1 MLDKFKNKIN
11 DFVEGQ
17 ANKIENKTQQSFKE
31 AVASGN
37 LIQAMNLATV
47 LRQQGNVEEAINDLI
62 LSQTHPTITN
72 LSDLQKAVA
81 ELKPANRFQSPWGKK
96 EALKPLSITPE
107 EENGLENFETFEIFA
122 AADSKQIPDKS
133 HENQDAHFEDT
144 EAGIFILADGV
155 STFHENKDGKVNH
168 PNNISKVSGKLAD
181 WTVKELTKKIRD
193 IKLKEND
200 PAKLE
205 YAIGQFVAKDLK
217 TSAENWLNNKS
228 NNPKSEKPVS
238 TTLNIMVRCG
248 DNMIVLNIGD
258 SIVLHKKNT
267 GEIDLITEVHSS
279 GINFLSRYLYND
291 TTFYPSLTDD
301 EKNKQRNKVIKTA
314 ETLLFKYPEKL
325 DGDDFDDSKLEPDE
339 TEALDY
345 VINKLIEPDR
355 FDDIK
360 DHLIEQH
367 NASGT
372 AISNLTK
379 YKVAL
384 RYIRSYHNPPHYSA
398 AALNRYFPKYASQVS
413 SSIIDISDGDKII
426 SASDGIENI
435 GFKDILEFTNS
446 SSSNLKE
453 IAEELVK
460 QGQITKPHDDCT
472 VQVLE
477 IKAITPPV
485 TPSSPDTLDPVEQ
498 AIIVEIHNCE
508 FTLDAGVKAQP
519 DPEQAK
525 EIYLKVKGNSNFI
538 NSDNSI
544 NLVNLKKSFN
554 TYAEATLLDSA
565 TFNIDTFADSWTPD
579 DYL

>member
-155 STFHENKDGKVNH
+155 SNSGGGDGGVAARWFVEEAK
-168 PNNISKVSGKLAD
+168 
-181 WTVKELTKKIRD
+181 KELQ
-193 IKLKEND
+193 KLN
-200 PAKLE
+200 
-205 YAIGQFVAKDLK
+205 
-217 TSAENWLNNKS
+217 
-228 NNPKSEKPVS
+228 
-238 TTLNIMVRCG
+238 
-248 DNMIVLNIGD
+248 
-258 SIVLHKKNT
+258 
-267 GEIDLITEVHSS
+267 
-279 GINFLSRYLYND
+279 
-291 TTFYPSLTDD
+291 
-301 EKNKQRNKVIKTA
+301 KNKKLKTA
-314 ETLLFKYPEKL
+314 EDWESAIKLMIEGLNTRTKTLETDKFQGSTTFNIIKMVEVGDKLKAVVVTCGDSLVLHQKSSDKKSIELINNIDSAGIIDLRLQLVDDDSTKDRAKELQKVAENLLFKYPEKL
-325 DGDDFDDSKLEPDE
+325 DDDGKVIDFEESDLTPQEKEVLEFWVKVSKIDEAFVQEEIVSYNDTIKSDPAKYTHLNEITEMTVNQFGLRRLRRYADLCRAFPSKYDSYSTSNIIELLPGD
-339 TEALDY
+339 
-345 VINKLIEPDR
+345 KLI
-355 FDDIK
+355 
-360 DHLIEQH
+360 
-367 NASGT
+367 NG
-372 AISNLTK
+372 
-379 YKVAL
+379 
-384 RYIRSYHNPPHYSA
+384 
-398 AALNRYFPKYASQVS
+398 
-413 SSIIDISDGDKII
+413 SDGM
-426 SASDGIENI
+426 ENI
-435 GFKDILEFTNS
+435 GYEKIREILSEDDLSANVKNLIEF
-446 SSSNLKE
+446 
-453 IAEELVK
+453 
-460 QGQITKPHDDCT
+460 GQKTKKDDCT

-525 EIYLKVKGNSNFI
+525 EIYLKVKGKSNFI
-538 NSDNSI
+538 NADGSI

-554 TYAEATLLDSA
+554 KYAESTFLDNDA
-565 TFNIDTFADSWTPD
+565 FNKDTFADSWTPD

>member
-1 MLDKFKNKIN
+1 MKDFLNNQFKRVQESTKKAFDFKTPLVTATAPTPKQQADINQKTAELQKAFTENNPQDALDLVNIISNNYFYQKDSI
-11 DFVEGQ
+11 
-17 ANKIENKTQQSFKE
+17 
-31 AVASGN
+31 VAKYSSN
-37 LIQAMNLATV
+37 YETFA
-47 LRQQGNVEEAINDLI
+47 
-62 LSQTHPTITN
+62 
-72 LSDLQKAVA
+72 DLQKAVA

-122 AADSKQIPDKS
+122 AADSKQIPDGS
-133 HENQDAHFEDT
+133 HENQDAHFEDP

-155 STFHENKDGKVNH
+155 SN
-168 PNNISKVSGKLAD
+168 SGGGNGGIAANWFID
-181 WTVKELTKKIRD
+181 NAGRELR
-193 IKLKEND
+193 KLKADKTLNTPE
-200 PAKLE
+200 KLE
-205 YAIGQFVAKDLK
+205 DQIKSIIGELAEKAKKDSK
-217 TSAENWLNNKS
+217 FEG
-228 NNPKSEKPVS
+228 S
-238 TTLNIMVRCG
+238 TTLNIIVRCG
-248 DNMIVLNIGD
+248 DKMIILNIGD

-525 EIYLKVKGNSNFI
+525 EIYLKVKGKSNFI
-538 NSDNSI
+538 NADGSI

-554 TYAEATLLDSA
+554 KYAESTFLDNDA
-565 TFNIDTFADSWTPD
+565 FNKDTFADSWTPD